1 MNSVFLIFFLF
12 VYMIKLDFVKDNKLF
27 VWRLPIEPN
36 PIIRI
41 VLVKF
46 ILIFRDD
53 YHAVQPPSIIRFE
66 PVMYEDAS
74 DAKKITAPT
83 YSSLLAIRPIIVFL
97 E

>member
-36 PIIRI
+36 PITRI
-41 VLVKF
+41 VLLNL
-46 ILIFRDD
+46 ILLF
-53 YHAVQPPSIIRFE
+53 YQAVHPPSITKLE

-74 DAKKITAPT
+74 DDKNIIAPT
-83 YSSLLAIRPIIVFL
+83 
-97 E
+97 